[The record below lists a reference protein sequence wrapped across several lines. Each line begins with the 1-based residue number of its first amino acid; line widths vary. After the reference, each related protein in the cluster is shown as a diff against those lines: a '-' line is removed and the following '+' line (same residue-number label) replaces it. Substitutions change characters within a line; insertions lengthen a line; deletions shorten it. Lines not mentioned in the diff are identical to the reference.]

1 MSTPIAFGNGSR
13 LMRAWTKGRAMK
25 FAHLLLAAAVG
36 AGAVSG
42 AYAEPVKLGLTVQ
55 VAANITLGKNVSD
68 YKTVVEQATGGE
80 ITFEIYDAAK
90 KYVDFEVPGAVS
102 SGAIEMGVAQLGLYA
117 KEVPSVEIFQQP
129 FLFDSDALT
138 KAATQPQSEIRKLI
152 DAQILRTTGTRV
164 LWWQPYGG
172 TVVMSK
178 NAPIPNPHA
187 MKDRNVRA
195 IDPTAAE
202 YVQLCGGKPHVI
214 SGSKMLDALK
224 TGKVDAVMTGV
235 SGVKVRELWRETQ
248 HVTKIRHSVIMFLVV
263 INEKVW
269 QSLPKQ
275 HQATMLK
282 LAKKVESEYWGEFEQ
297 EEIDSYRFSTEKG
310 MSISEISSDDL
321 AEWRICSS
329 DLVERFVDKLGATA
343 HSLMSAYGRL
353 RATTSCCNGSAAEGM
368 SSSLSR

>member
-1 MSTPIAFGNGSR
+1 MSNPITFRSGPRFMAR
-13 LMRAWTKGRAMK
+13 ETKGTTMK
-25 FAHLLLAAAVG
+25 FAQLLFAGLLSAAVASGAAAD
-36 AGAVSG
+36 
-42 AYAEPVKLGLTVQ
+42 PVKLGLTVQ
-55 VAANITLGKNVSD
+55 VAATTTLGKNVSD
-68 YKTVVEQATGGE
+68 YKRIVEPATGGE
-80 ITFEIYDAAK
+80 ITFEIFDAAK
-90 KYVDFEVPGAVS
+90 RYVDFEVPGAVS

-117 KEVPSVEIFQQP
+117 KEVPAVEIFQQP
-129 FLFDSDALT
+129 FLFDDDALT
-138 KAATQPQSEIRKLI
+138 KAAAQPQSEIRKLI
-152 DAQILRTTGTRV
+152 DAQILRATGTRV

-178 NAPIPNPHA
+178 NGPIPNPQA
-187 MKDRNVRA
+187 MQDRNVRA
-195 IDPTAAE
+195 IDPVAAE

-269 QSLPKQ
+269 QSLPER
-275 HQATMLK
+275 HRATMLK
-282 LAKKVESEYWGEFEQ
+282 LAKSIEVDYWGEFEQ

-310 MSISEISSDDL
+310 MTITEITSDDL

-329 DLVERFVDKLGATA
+329 DLVERFVERLGPTA

-353 RATTSCCNGSAAEGM
+353 RAEASASKAADGAQT
-368 SSSLSR
+368 SLSR